1 MDIPLADIFNIM
13 LQVTRERL
21 STKLTC
27 VGFQKFDQG
36 IFFKLMFVGSAG
48 GGGGFWQITEK
59 KLEKISC

>member
-13 LQVTRERL
+13 LQVMRVKI

-36 IFFKLMFVGSAG
+36 NFLS
-48 GGGGFWQITEK
+48 
-59 KLEKISC
+59 